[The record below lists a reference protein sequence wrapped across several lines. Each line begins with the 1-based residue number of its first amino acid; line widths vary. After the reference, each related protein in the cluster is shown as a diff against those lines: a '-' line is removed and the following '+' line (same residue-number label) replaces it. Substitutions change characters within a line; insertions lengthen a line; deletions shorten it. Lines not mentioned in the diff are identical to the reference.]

1 MSTEAGSSSAHRDEH
16 AEFRDTMA
24 TLRSGLEESEGP
36 AVKEQKRKK
45 SKRRNK
51 HQATQQAKNKSE
63 SQEGLQDKASTA
75 AQAMECDDSTGKEG
89 SVQSGGED
97 MDKSVHS
104 ADSGTGSIDGSTHA
118 RSMRADPPDPWEQR
132 LDPGTGRTYYFNA
145 RTGASAWDK
154 PAQEWERR
162 HDPTSRRVYYF
173 STRSGQSV
181 WDKPPNFVEPGPV
194 ADHSEVDTE
203 AGTGTLKAK
212 EEESVKQLSSKT
224 EPAEVVQAKVS
235 IRAALEAGDHAR
247 VAVLAA
253 ELNLLVK
260 KLAEERKEKESALKQ
275 KMLKALDTGDYAAVA
290 ALGEEFAAIDG
301 ET

>member
-1 MSTEAGSSSAHRDEH
+1 AFRSTSHPFAEMLGPMAIKLAEAEHNPQAKAEITRSTKMALAQSCGITFSPTPDDKRSLKERNGVSTEAGSSSAHRDEH

-212 EEESVKQLSSKT
+212 EEES
-224 EPAEVVQAKVS
+224 
-235 IRAALEAGDHAR
+235 G
-247 VAVLAA
+247 
-253 ELNLLVK
+253 N
-260 KLAEERKEKESALKQ
+260 
-275 KMLKALDTGDYAAVA
+275 
-290 ALGEEFAAIDG
+290 
-301 ET
+301 